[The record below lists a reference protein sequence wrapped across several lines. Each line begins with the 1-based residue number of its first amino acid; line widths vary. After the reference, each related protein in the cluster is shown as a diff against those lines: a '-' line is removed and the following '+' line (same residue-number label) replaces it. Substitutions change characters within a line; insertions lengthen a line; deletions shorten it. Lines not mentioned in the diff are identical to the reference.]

1 MNPSV
6 IRPCRMVTP
15 IRPTSFWFRVRASI
29 QGMCEALWLKGPFEA
44 VVIGIFL
51 ATCLA
56 SLAVTGPMV
65 WGWIVSIIEGIVK

>member
-29 QGMCEALWLKGPFEA
+29 QGVCEAMWLKGPFEA
-44 VVIGIFL
+44 VVIGIFFAL
-51 ATCLA
+51 CLA
-56 SLAVTGPMV
+56 SLFVTGPKAV
-65 WGWIVSIIEGIVK
+65 TFIISVIEGIVK